1 MTGVPGAG
9 GSGVPAAGGCQEA
22 APAVTAVRRLTGE
35 EYASTLRDLLGDAQ
49 KMAPAFPK
57 DDAGDGALADP
68 RTLIVSPAWAAN
80 AMEAA
85 ESAAKLAVANLT
97 TLLPCNPAGAEQACA
112 RQFAQGLARR
122 AFRRPAAATEVDALM
137 KVYAVGAQ
145 GGGFARGIEV
155 LIRAVLQS
163 PSFLYR
169 VELGQ
174 RDGSSGR
181 ALRLTPHEVAARLS
195 YLLWGT
201 MPDQALSDAADAG
214 KLSTGD
220 EIAAQARRLLDAPR
234 ARARLVDFHGKW
246 LGIDGVAEVAR
257 DPMAYPQFD
266 EALAGSMRSGLDLF
280 LGEVLGKGDGRL
292 ESLFTAR
299 FGYVDA
305 KLAPLYGVPAPAGGA
320 MTRVELDPK
329 QRAGLLTNVGL
340 LTAHTQADESEPIHR
355 GKFVRERLLCTI
367 PPDPPADLMVT
378 PPMPRPGVS
387 IRERLAEH
395 SSLPA
400 CRACHELM
408 DPIGL
413 GFEAY
418 DALGRFRT
426 SEAGKPVDD
435 HGTLSMTDV
444 DGPFQGAIELG
455 QKLSGSAQVRQCLI
469 ETTFKYTHGPD
480 ATGDACVRDK
490 LTAAFDGAGHDIRAL
505 VIAITRTDGFRYRRT
520 IDGEVLP

>member
-1 MTGVPGAG
+1 
-9 GSGVPAAGGCQEA
+9 
-22 APAVTAVRRLTGE
+22 VTAVRRLTAE

-49 KMAPAFPK
+49 RMAMVAFPK
-57 DDAGDGALADP
+57 DDTDDGVPDP

-97 TLLPCNPAGAEQACA
+97 ALLPCNPAGAEQACA
-112 RQFAQGLARR
+112 RQFAQSLTRR
-122 AFRRPAAATEVDALM
+122 AFRRPSAPAELDALM

-145 GGGFARGIEV
+145 GGGFAHGIEV
-155 LIRAVLQS
+155 LVRAVLQS

-174 RDGSSGR
+174 HDGSNGR
-181 ALRLTPHEVAARLS
+181 ALRLTSHEVAARLS

-214 KLSTGD
+214 KLGTSD
-220 EIAAQARRLLDAPR
+220 EIAGQARRMLADP
-234 ARARLVDFHGKW
+234 RARLVDLHGRW

-257 DPMAYPQFD
+257 DPDRYPQFD
-266 EALAGSMRSGLDLF
+266 EKLAASMRSGLDLF

-292 ESLFTAR
+292 ETLFDAR
-299 FGYVDA
+299 FTYVDA
-305 KLAPLYGVPAPAGGA
+305 ALAPLYGVPAPAGGA
-320 MTRVELDPK
+320 MTRVELDPA
-329 QRAGLLTNVGL
+329 QRAGILTNVGL

-355 GKFVRERLLCTI
+355 GKFVRERLLCTM

-400 CRACHELM
+400 CRACHEMM

-413 GFEAY
+413 GFESY

-435 HGTLSMTDV
+435 RGILAMTDV
-444 DGPFQGAIELG
+444 DGPFKGAIELG
-455 QKLSGSAQVRQCLI
+455 GKLAGSAQVRRCVI
-469 ETTFKYTHGPD
+469 DTAFRHTHGPD
-480 ATGDACVRDK
+480 ATGDVCVQQK
-490 LTAAFDGAGHDIRAL
+490 LSGAFDASNHDLRELI
-505 VIAITRTDGFRYRRT
+505 IAITRTDGFRYRRT
-520 IDGEVLP
+520 IEGEVLP